1 MKELSIFDRSILSV
15 ITAYGVVFR
24 ARERSTSQI
33 VALKQVRT
41 SLEERHNGLPITALR
56 EMSILRSLRHE
67 NIVNVLEVAVEELA
81 MDEIY
86 MVMEYCEQVG
96 DPTPRVST
104 YGFREVWA
112 HLVGL
117 LLLHN
122 GGLASYS
129 EIVGLGNHAR

>member
-1 MKELSIFDRSILSV
+1 MKELSIFDRSVLSV
-15 ITAYGVVFR
+15 ITAYGIVFR

-41 SLEERHNGLPITALR
+41 SPEERQNGLPITALR
-56 EMSILRSLRHE
+56 EVSILRSLRHE

-96 DPTPRVST
+96 NPTPKVST
-104 YGFREVWA
+104 YGFQELWA
-112 HLVGL
+112 HLAGL
-117 LLLHN
+117 LLLHD
-122 GGLASYS
+122 GGLAQ
-129 EIVGLGNHAR
+129 LF